1 MEYTYWDKDIIP
13 DKTVVYGFR
22 ADVNSTF
29 TKVFVSSKVK
39 KFIVVEASNGYK
51 YFHNVLKNGKI
62 GSITGSLYYY
72 SLYEDEQEAL
82 DAFEIKKQKVRDQ
95 ILEKRTKL
103 ASLLQLIT

>member
-1 MEYTYWDKDIIP
+1 MEYTYWDKDTLP

-22 ADVNSTF
+22 ADVK
-29 TKVFVSSKVK
+29 TKNTKDLDSSKVK

-62 GSITGSLYYY
+62 GSITGSLYSY

-103 ASLLQLIT
+103 DNLLKLIT

>member
-1 MEYTYWDKDIIP
+1 MEYTYWDKDLLP

-22 ADVNSTF
+22 ADVNTTF

-51 YFHNVLKNGKI
+51 HFHNILKSGNI

-103 ASLLQLIT
+103 DNLLKLIT